1 MVLVTVMEAKYFLTL
16 SPYYSFRVRFPL
28 VSLAAIFVMHT
39 TLFPNKWPLTFKPH
53 SFPNLSPSQLWFYL
67 CRAVKKFL
75 SSRLIMNSRQLW
87 NLHQRHNFLRAEA
100 AGDILKFGVSEM
112 TFPGVFKRYFAP
124 WTSCCFVRL
133 KTGNIAIEMSQSFH
147 DITQFQRFTDLNLWI
162 RILKLINYYSWEQ
175 QPINEAYLGHTHGP
189 WYPVNTRMKILWVL
203 ISDQPLAF

>member
-87 NLHQRHNFLRAEA
+87 NLHSWGHFEIWSLRNDISRGFQEVFCTVNIMLFRPTQDWEHCHRDVPVISRHHT
-100 AGDILKFGVSEM
+100 VP
-112 TFPGVFKRYFAP
+112 TFHRSKP
-124 WTSCCFVRL
+124 L
-133 KTGNIAIEMSQSFH
+133 NMHSQ
-147 DITQFQRFTDLNLWI
+147 
-162 RILKLINYYSWEQ
+162 
-175 QPINEAYLGHTHGP
+175 TH
-189 WYPVNTRMKILWVL
+189 
-203 ISDQPLAF
+203 